1 MKRFLLLLIFALSL
15 TACTGD
21 FPSEIKGKVYRV
33 DESSVHIAVYGDDP
47 EAEYPVYE
55 VIIDDATII
64 EKVGANS
71 ASAESLEIGDRVVAE
86 IRDREKQI
94 ASKVVVEEE

>member
-1 MKRFLLLLIFALSL
+1 MEE
-15 TACTGD
+15 D
-21 FPSEIKGKVYRV
+21 
-33 DESSVHIAVYGDDP
+33 SVHIAVYGDDP

-94 ASKVVVEEE
+94 ASKIVVEEE

>member
-1 MKRFLLLLIFALSL
+1 M
-15 TACTGD
+15 
-21 FPSEIKGKVYRV
+21 

-94 ASKVVVEEE
+94 ASKIVVEEE